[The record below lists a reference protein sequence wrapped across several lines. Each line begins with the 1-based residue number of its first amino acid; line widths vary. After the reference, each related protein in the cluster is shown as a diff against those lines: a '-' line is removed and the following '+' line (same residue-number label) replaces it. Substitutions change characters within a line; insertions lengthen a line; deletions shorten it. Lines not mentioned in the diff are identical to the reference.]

1 VSAVDDST
9 SKRASTLVSAVFACC
24 PPGPLER
31 ENRSSISAS
40 GTVTERV
47 TRRVSDRMGSSTS
60 PVSQRARSASGL
72 RVQCPPRAGEPT
84 TSLVTIRIG
93 ICDDVPAYRRLL
105 SIALGIEPDLEVVGE
120 AATGEEAVELVRAT
134 RPDVLLLDVA
144 MPDVDGLEALPRV
157 RAASPGTAVIFVSGF
172 TNDDL
177 RMRALSGG
185 AFRYLVKGVTPQ
197 EIAQSVREAARTA
210 VA

>member
-1 VSAVDDST
+1 
-9 SKRASTLVSAVFACC
+9 
-24 PPGPLER
+24 
-31 ENRSSISAS
+31 
-40 GTVTERV
+40 
-47 TRRVSDRMGSSTS
+47 M
-60 PVSQRARSASGL
+60 
-72 RVQCPPRAGEPT
+72 
-84 TSLVTIRIG
+84 TIRIG
-93 ICDDVPAYRRLL
+93 ICDDVAAYRRLL

-134 RPDVLLLDVA
+134 LPDVLLLDVA
-144 MPDVDGLEALPRV
+144 MPDVDGLEALPRI
-157 RAASPGTAVIFVSGF
+157 RAASPETAVIFVSGF

-177 RMRALSGG
+177 RMRALAGG

>member
-1 VSAVDDST
+1 
-9 SKRASTLVSAVFACC
+9 VFA
-24 PPGPLER
+24 
-31 ENRSSISAS
+31 
-40 GTVTERV
+40 
-47 TRRVSDRMGSSTS
+47 
-60 PVSQRARSASGL
+60 
-72 RVQCPPRAGEPT
+72 PRAGEPT

-144 MPDVDGLEALPRV
+144 MPDVDGLEALPRI
-157 RAASPGTAVIFVSGF
+157 RAASPETAVIFVSGF

-177 RMRALSGG
+177 RMRALAGG

>member
-1 VSAVDDST
+1 
-9 SKRASTLVSAVFACC
+9 
-24 PPGPLER
+24 
-31 ENRSSISAS
+31 
-40 GTVTERV
+40 
-47 TRRVSDRMGSSTS
+47 
-60 PVSQRARSASGL
+60 
-72 RVQCPPRAGEPT
+72 
-84 TSLVTIRIG
+84 
-93 ICDDVPAYRRLL
+93 
-105 SIALGIEPDLEVVGE
+105 
-120 AATGEEAVELVRAT
+120 
-134 RPDVLLLDVA
+134 